1 MEFTDSYCFKGQF
14 ADGKR
19 SGQGT
24 IQHYNGSVYEG
35 EWRNGKMDGKGI
47 FFDKANSTYFQG

>member
-1 MEFTDSYCFKGQF
+1 MEFTDSYCFKGEF

-19 SGQGT
+19 SGIGT

-35 EWRNGKMDGKGI
+35 
-47 FFDKANSTYFQG
+47 